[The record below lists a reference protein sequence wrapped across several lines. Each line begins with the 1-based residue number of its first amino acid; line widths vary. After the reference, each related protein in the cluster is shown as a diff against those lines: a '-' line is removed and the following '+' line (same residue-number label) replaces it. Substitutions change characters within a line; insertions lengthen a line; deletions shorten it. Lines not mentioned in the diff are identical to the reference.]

1 MARRVLTA
9 VTDRPETAVRLSE
22 RLALSVGEA
31 ATAIGVSERL
41 MRSVLPDEEP
51 ILVYQF
57 QHGRR
62 RYVPSE

>member
-1 MARRVLTA
+1 M
-9 VTDRPETAVRLSE
+9 TDRPETAVRLAE
-22 RLALSVGEA
+22 RAALTIPEAAASFGVSDRLIRTALS
-31 ATAIGVSERL
+31 
-41 MRSVLPDEEP
+41 DEVP